1 MLGFLPNRRHSSGG
15 AFFRLSDLLRI
26 PSVNCRL
33 WMVSAHSLCRPD
45 HSWHLPRNLGL
56 KLPTVR
62 TECISVFSVIGFLQ
76 ACSRQSFT
84 VWSPASLHPVGSPA
98 LSPPRS
104 DHTPVGSW
112 CFWRPCQPP
121 TRRGCLIFSK
131 SMLWRLVVITQVAHI
146 NDHLCHAGSLG
157 WRTVC
162 AVGNA
167 AEQPSSALHVLHGL
181 SIISP
186 PLSSFKPSV
195 DPLQSYQ
202 QHAFNLKILVHL
214 GLCSSCFKWKVCWRE
229 MQYNVSSKRHCP
241 QGQHACCE
249 RNHASFRRLRIHHVA
264 TTQVHSC
271 YPMQESCANGCGK
284 SWVHGR

>member
-121 TRRGCLIFSK
+121 TRRGLSHLLQVHVVATRRHHSSCSHQRSPLPCGFS
-131 SMLWRLVVITQVAHI
+131 RLE
-146 NDHLCHAGSLG
+146 NSLRSG
-157 WRTVC
+157 KRSWAAKFCFACTSWTVHYFP
-162 AVGNA
+162 AFELVQA
-167 AEQPSSALHVLHGL
+167 FRWSSSKLPTAC
-181 SIISP
+181 
-186 PLSSFKPSV
+186 
-195 DPLQSYQ
+195 LQSEDPRAPRALQ
-202 QHAFNLKILVHL
+202 LLF
-214 GLCSSCFKWKVCWRE
+214 
-229 MQYNVSSKRHCP
+229 
-241 QGQHACCE
+241 
-249 RNHASFRRLRIHHVA
+249 
-264 TTQVHSC
+264 
-271 YPMQESCANGCGK
+271 
-284 SWVHGR
+284 